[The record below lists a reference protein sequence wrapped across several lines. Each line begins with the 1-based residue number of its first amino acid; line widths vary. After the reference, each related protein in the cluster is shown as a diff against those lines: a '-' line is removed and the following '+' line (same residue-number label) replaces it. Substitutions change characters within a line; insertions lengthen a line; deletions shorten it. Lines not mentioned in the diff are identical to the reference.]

1 VLEKGAHF
9 MNKSIGLAL
18 MAMLMVAGL
27 GVRTAAPA
35 HPSIDIVAS
44 NWKFTPATITIPP
57 SEPTTLRLTSAE
69 GVHGLKSDDLGI
81 ALTTI
86 MPNKFA
92 TVTFTPKKA
101 GTYTLHCAIVCGAG
115 HDDMVLV
122 VKVVQ

>member
-1 VLEKGAHF
+1 MK
-9 MNKSIGLAL
+9 KSIGFAL
-18 MAMLMVAGL
+18 IAMFLVVGL

-44 NWKFTPATITIPP
+44 NWKFAPATITIPLT
-57 SEPTTLRLTSAE
+57 EPTTLRLTSAE
-69 GVHGLKSDDLGI
+69 GVHGIQSDDLGI

-86 MPNKFA
+86 MPNKFV

-122 VKVVQ
+122 VKVIQ